1 MEERILCRGTE
12 KSVNNIALSTGLGVT
27 LESPVAQDTFF
38 TNAGPHQLHWASSV
52 TLG

>member
-12 KSVNNIALSTGLGVT
+12 KSGNNIALSTGLGVT

-38 TNAGPHQLHWASSV
+38 TNAGPHQLHWDDWHH
-52 TLG
+52 